1 MVVHHVEV
9 NPVGAGGD
17 DIANFLAEPGEV
29 GRQNAGGDAKLR
41 HGGGGR

>member
-17 DIANFLAEPGEV
+17 DIHYFFAQPGEI
-29 GRQNAGGDAKLR
+29 GRKDARCDHVHKR
-41 HGGGGR
+41 NHFD